1 MRHNPFRGFGI
12 AVATPFD
19 KEGHVELNT
28 LRTLVLD
35 QLAAGADF
43 LCVLGT
49 TAETPT
55 LSDTEKIAIRK
66 TVQGTAGKDIP
77 LLLGCGTNNTA
88 EVCHFLKTED
98 LSGFDGIL
106 VVCPFYNK
114 PTQEGLYQHF
124 KAISEASPLPIVLYN
139 VPGRT
144 GVNLTAQ
151 TTLRIAQDCEN
162 VVAIK
167 EASGKIDQI
176 EDIVDNAPEGFDV
189 LSGDDSITFE
199 LMTVGAKGVISVIGN
214 AYPKEFGDMI
224 HHTQKGE
231 YTEALKLHRKFNEF
245 YKLMSINGN
254 PSGIKCLLK
263 TLDKAENILRLPLVP
278 VTEETEKRIKLLAAN
293 FKVEQL

>member
-28 LRTLVLD
+28 LRTLVRD
-35 QLAAGADF
+35 QLVAGADF

-55 LSDTEKIAIRK
+55 LSDAEKIAIRE
-66 TVQGTAGKDIP
+66 TLIETAGKDVP
-77 LLLGCGTNNTA
+77 LLLGCGSNNTSD
-88 EVCHFLKTED
+88 VCHFLKTED

-151 TTLRIAQDCEN
+151 TTLRIAQDCKN

-167 EASGKIDQI
+167 EA
-176 EDIVDNAPEGFDV
+176 N
-189 LSGDDSITFE
+189 
-199 LMTVGAKGVISVIGN
+199 
-214 AYPKEFGDMI
+214 
-224 HHTQKGE
+224 
-231 YTEALKLHRKFNEF
+231 
-245 YKLMSINGN
+245 
-254 PSGIKCLLK
+254 
-263 TLDKAENILRLPLVP
+263 
-278 VTEETEKRIKLLAAN
+278 
-293 FKVEQL
+293 